1 LSGNKKRGRGRPN
14 LTWEESVKRDLKD
27 WCITKE
33 LAWDRREW
41 KLAIHVPESW
51 SSVPSFYCLL
61 SSFFS
66 AHFSFFWL
74 SVLLSFLLFW
84 FDFFIALCFLLLFH
98 FCFVP
103 FFFAYVVSSLAYPN
117 LLGNKMFGC
126 CCCCYKEHICC
137 DIVSKYQLYLI
148 RKKRNINYILFF
160 LLVYT
165 IHIRI
170 VTNVIPELSPHK
182 PLRKLV

>member
-1 LSGNKKRGRGRPN
+1 MWQN
-14 LTWEESVKRDLKD
+14 LDLRFLLFIAFYQVFFPPIFHFFD
-27 WCITKE
+27 
-33 LAWDRREW
+33 LA
-41 KLAIHVPESW
+41 
-51 SSVPSFYCLL
+51 FYCL
-61 SSFFS
+61 
-66 AHFSFFWL
+66 FSFFDLISL
-74 SVLLSFLLFW
+74 SPFVFSFFFTFVLYL
-84 FDFFIALCFLLLFH
+84 
-98 FCFVP
+98 